1 MYRYNYDTLYS
12 YFSCCVTQ
20 QQYEVTLHIIE
31 FKAPE

>member
-20 QQYEVTLHIIE
+20 QYEVTLHIIE